1 MTMKK
6 VLLALV
12 AVLLVTSVSAQK
24 WSVGGRVGSGF
35 EVVGQYSLNETNYI
49 EARFGASWLDVG
61 ALYKFGPSYEMGG
74 YIMQDYYTPGITA
87 DFTALYNWHVLEFDW
102 TPKAGKWFFDAG
114 AGLNVGGA
122 KEYAYFGLAGMARL
136 GFTFNKVPLTLAVDY
151 TPTVGLNFIYM
162 KNVKTDVNFRHMG
175 LANVGIT
182 CTYNF

>member
-61 ALYKFGPSYEMGG
+61 AKYKFGPSYE
-74 YIMQDYYTPGITA
+74 A
-87 DFTALYNWHVLEFDW
+87 
-102 TPKAGKWFFDAG
+102 
-114 AGLNVGGA
+114 
-122 KEYAYFGLAGMARL
+122 FG
-136 GFTFNKVPLTLAVDY
+136 
-151 TPTVGLNFIYM
+151 
-162 KNVKTDVNFRHMG
+162 
-175 LANVGIT
+175 
-182 CTYNF
+182 